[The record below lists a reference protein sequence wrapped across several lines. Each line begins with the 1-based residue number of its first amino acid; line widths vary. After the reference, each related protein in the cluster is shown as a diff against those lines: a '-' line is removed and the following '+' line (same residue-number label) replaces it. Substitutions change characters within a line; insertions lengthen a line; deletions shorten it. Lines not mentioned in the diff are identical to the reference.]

1 MFDLLETFSSINSL
15 QTQLS
20 CLNIID
26 PILYS
31 LLNHVLN
38 PETSK
43 KGLDIV
49 YKLISQNLVQEE
61 NKKEIIQKL
70 LDLLQKKTF
79 YPLIVQTILK
89 ILDFMTRNAI
99 LSEYLQN
106 NDGLKILVK
115 IMEKYPFEKNLLSL
129 SANILSRIATV
140 KDLRDSFRLLK
151 EGSIFF
157 F

>member
-1 MFDLLETFSSINSL
+1 M
-15 QTQLS
+15 
-20 CLNIID
+20 
-26 PILYS
+26 
-31 LLNHVLN
+31 NHALN

-43 KGLDIV
+43 KGLEIV
-49 YKLISQNLVQEE
+49 YKLISQNLCQEE
-61 NKKEIIQKL
+61 NKKEIIHKL
-70 LDLLQKKTF
+70 LDLLQKKSF

-89 ILDFMTRNAI
+89 TLDFMTRNSI

-106 NDGLKILVK
+106 SDGLKILVK

-151 EGSIFF
+151 EGSIFSF
-157 F
+157 YNKIHNH